1 MRRCVSRLNLCMG
14 GNGIQSRQDLV
25 AQREHRLQ
33 FTLRVSQGH
42 SCPKLSRMCPKLS
55 RMCPIRESSKAWPD
69 KRHLEN
75 DSRQMTVTKLDSFII
90 LVSLHDSQILLHYLP
105 NSFSCHRLLKHVF
118 FNLHTF
124 VNIPA
129 FLFLLISSLIIL
141 W

>member
-14 GNGIQSRQDLV
+14 GNGIQSHQDLV

-33 FTLRVSQGH
+33 FTLCVSQGH
-42 SCPKLSRMCPKLS
+42 SCPKLS
-55 RMCPIRESSKAWPD
+55 RMCPIRESSKACPD
-69 KRHLEN
+69 KRHSKN

-105 NSFSCHRLLKHVF
+105 NSFSCHQLLKHVF

-124 VNIPA
+124 VNIPV